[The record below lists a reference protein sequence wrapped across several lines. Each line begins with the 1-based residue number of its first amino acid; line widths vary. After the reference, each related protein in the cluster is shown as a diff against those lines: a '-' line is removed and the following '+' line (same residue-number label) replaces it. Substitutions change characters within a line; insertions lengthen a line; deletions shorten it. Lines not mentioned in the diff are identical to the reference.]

1 MGLDNANPI
10 ILSASELPSHRQRRT
25 KKEASSKQHV
35 VRDLLTGPSYASD
48 PFMADSDTDSDDSNV
63 EPIDEQEIYG

>member
-25 KKEASSKQHV
+25 KKKASSKQYV

-48 PFMADSDTDSDDSNV
+48 PFMAESDTDSDDSNV